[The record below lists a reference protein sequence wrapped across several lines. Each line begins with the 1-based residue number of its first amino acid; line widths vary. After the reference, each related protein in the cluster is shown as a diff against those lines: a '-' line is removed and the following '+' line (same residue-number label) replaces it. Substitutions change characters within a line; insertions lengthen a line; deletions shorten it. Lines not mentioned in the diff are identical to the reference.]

1 MVQVEIPRTFQ
12 RMIPPRLNRSNT
24 SEKQRL
30 YFIARRDLPVR
41 VNRKRNSER
50 DGGASGLSGR
60 LRPPHVAE
68 RSGLAGAGH
77 PFGEEAATKAAT
89 CANTDISTTFV
100 IFFVELL
107 L

>member
-12 RMIPPRLNRSNT
+12 RLIPPRLNRSNT

-30 YFIARRDLPVR
+30 YFI
-41 VNRKRNSER
+41 NRKRKSER